1 MTASTANND
10 LFGLPRH
17 NTRTWVVENSEP
29 EELGYVRKPSERR
42 QGNLT
47 HAFYR
52 GLLPQREM
60 DCANDDSVMWE
71 LEEYITD
78 PSIIWKL
85 EEQNRAGGQA
95 RES

>member
-1 MTASTANND
+1 
-10 LFGLPRH
+10 
-17 NTRTWVVENSEP
+17 VENSEP
-29 EELGYVRKPSERR
+29 DELGAVPMPEGRRGGLFTHVTYRKDCYHNEDC
-42 QGNLT
+42 
-47 HAFYR
+47 
-52 GLLPQREM
+52 

-95 RES
+95 REL

>member
-1 MTASTANND
+1 M
-10 LFGLPRH
+10 
-17 NTRTWVVENSEP
+17 ENSEP

-52 GLLPQREM
+52 TDCYHNEKW

>member
-1 MTASTANND
+1 
-10 LFGLPRH
+10 
-17 NTRTWVVENSEP
+17 
-29 EELGYVRKPSERR
+29 
-42 QGNLT
+42 
-47 HAFYR
+47 
-52 GLLPQREM
+52 M

-95 RES
+95 REL